1 MPSTGLAPAEIAQQ
15 SFAIIRRQLAA
26 QGVIF
31 PAAHAAVVERVI
43 HSTADFDFAQLLQF
57 SPGALEAGSAA
68 LQQGCHVV
76 VDVNMVRVGIS
87 ATRLGAFGGSLHCFV
102 AEPETRIYATATGL
116 TRSAA
121 AMRLAAERGL
131 LEGSIIAIGNAPTA
145 LLEIVRLIEVGL
157 RPALVIGVPVGFV
170 GTVESK
176 QALMA
181 QSLAPWIV
189 TTSYKG
195 GSPVAVAIVNAL
207 LRLAAGGAPE
217 DVD

>member
-1 MPSTGLAPAEIAQQ
+1 MQATGLAPAEIAQQ

-26 QGVIF
+26 QGALF
-31 PAAHAAVVERVI
+31 PAAHAALVERVI
-43 HSTADFDFAQLLQF
+43 HSTADFEFAQLLQW
-57 SPGALEAGSAA
+57 SPDALDAGCAA

-87 ATRLGAFGGSLHCFV
+87 APRLGAWGGHLHCFV
-102 AEPETRIYATATGL
+102 AEPETRTYATATGL

-121 AMRLAAERGL
+121 AMRLAADRGL
-131 LEGSIIAIGNAPTA
+131 LAGSIIAIGNAPTA
-145 LLEIVRLIEVGL
+145 LLEIVRLIEAGL

-181 QSLAPWIV
+181 QIVTPWIV
-189 TTSYKG
+189 TTGYKG

-217 DVD
+217 DID